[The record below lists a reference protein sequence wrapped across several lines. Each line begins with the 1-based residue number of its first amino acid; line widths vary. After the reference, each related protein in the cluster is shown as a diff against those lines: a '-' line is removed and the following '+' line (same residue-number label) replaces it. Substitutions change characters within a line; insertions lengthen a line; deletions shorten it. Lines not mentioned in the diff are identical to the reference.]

1 MRVSRMP
8 PRKRAPMTKTR
19 SQVHDKKQEL
29 EETVLLGT
37 LEEEQSKIEIIY
49 KEPPTELKLEVGE
62 QLFNHK
68 KTWQDLSA
76 SMKRQGYHHSKPAL
90 YRWKE
95 HYAAGTRPRH
105 AGGQTNLTS
114 PQRKL
119 VDDQAATA
127 VVTRSAKSVKAF
139 KRLVALAYL
148 NSRKERGVSSL
159 GIPPKKTTQ
168 PATICAHFDSNGQ
181 APSDDAAALVGVQ
194 LCSQCDQS
202 VLRLGRGHVSPQ
214 VDSPWQHLE
223 L

>member
-1 MRVSRMP
+1 MP
-8 PRKRAPMTKTR
+8 HACLQDAS
-19 SQVHDKKQEL
+19 SQARTYDENPQPGARQEAG
-29 EETVLLGT
+29 VGRDRFAGT

-62 QLFNHK
+62 QLLNHK
-68 KTWQDLSA
+68 KTWQELSA

-159 GIPPKKTTQ
+159 GIPKKNN
-168 PATICAHFDSNGQ
+168 ATCNDLCA
-181 APSDDAAALVGVQ
+181 L
-194 LCSQCDQS
+194 
-202 VLRLGRGHVSPQ
+202 
-214 VDSPWQHLE
+214 
-223 L
+223 